1 MAKWEKPAIAMD
13 IEQQAE
19 EVLRLAA
26 ADQALEYE
34 RLRDETASLQAM
46 IAEAT
51 RLQLKERRFH
61 VRGTAVM
68 SPVLME
74 CEEFAGYCLI
84 SDLSPDGMK
93 ATIHAA
99 FSRQQPTR
107 VHFTSHETIHGWL
120 VWSGSREVGV
130 QFDQPIDVAKVL
142 SSFGRLNARSGPD
155 RHVRLPVQCLAEVS
169 AGKHF
174 GIHEVG
180 DISQRGVKVLA
191 TLGKPGQKVAVQ
203 LEELEERSATV
214 CWSRPGSAGL
224 AFSEPLSFEE
234 LAMFG

>member
-1 MAKWEKPAIAMD
+1 MAKWIKPAIAMD
-13 IEQQAE
+13 IERQAE
-19 EVLRLAA
+19 EVRRLAA
-26 ADQALEYE
+26 TDQALEYD
-34 RLRDETASLQAM
+34 RLRDETAALQVM

-51 RLQLKERRFH
+51 RLELIERRFH

-74 CEEFAGYCLI
+74 SEEFAGYCLI

-93 ATIHAA
+93 ATIHAT
-99 FSRQQPTR
+99 FSRRQTIR
-107 VHFTSHETIHGWL
+107 VHFTSHETIDGRL
-120 VWSGSREVGV
+120 VWSGCDQVAV
-130 QFDQPIDVAKVL
+130 QFDQTIDVAKVL
-142 SSFGRLNARSGPD
+142 SSFGRLNARRGPD
-155 RHVRLPVQCLAEVS
+155 RHVRLPVRCLAEVS

-180 DISQRGVKVLA
+180 DISQHGVKVLA
-191 TLGKPGQKVAVQ
+191 TLGKSGQKVAVQ
-203 LEELEERSATV
+203 LDELEERDATV

>member
-1 MAKWEKPAIAMD
+1 MAEWTRPAIATN
-13 IEQQAE
+13 IAQQAE
-19 EVLRLAA
+19 QVRRLAA
-26 ADQALEYE
+26 ADQALEYD

-51 RLQLKERRFH
+51 RLQLMERRFH
-61 VRGTAVM
+61 VRGTAVI

-84 SDLSPDGMK
+84 SDLTPDGMK

-99 FSRQQPTR
+99 FSRQQSAR

-120 VWSGSREVGV
+120 VWSGSSQAGI
-130 QFDQPIDVAKVL
+130 QFDQTIDVAKVL
-142 SSFGRLNARSGPD
+142 SSFGRLNARSGAD
-155 RHVRLPVQCLAEVS
+155 RHVRLPVRCLAEVS

-191 TLGKPGQKVAVQ
+191 TLGTPGQKVAVQ
-203 LEELEERSATV
+203 LEELEERDATV
-214 CWSRPGSAGL
+214 CGSRPGAAGL
-224 AFSEPLSFEE
+224 AFSQPLSFEE